1 MKSVPVALQWGHSVG
16 PTQGNSLFLK
26 PAADSNKLATQTHA
40 RSRHLPW
47 SPNLLV
53 KRRDKAECLRPSD
66 TDCGVWTVA
75 FNNTVKDRKHVRGT
89 EQAPDDLSLGAVGVD
104 GLHERGES
112 VAEVV
117 HLPVQAPD
125 VVAGVRSFAYPAGAS
140 SAGLREERLKLGDEL
155 INLLL

>member
-1 MKSVPVALQWGHSVG
+1 MKSVPMALQWGHSVG

-26 PAADSNKLATQTHA
+26 PAADSKKLATQTHA
-40 RSRHLPW
+40 RYRES
-47 SPNLLV
+47 
-53 KRRDKAECLRPSD
+53 
-66 TDCGVWTVA
+66 
-75 FNNTVKDRKHVRGT
+75 GT